1 MSISKTMEPVMT
13 AARNRK
19 PHNNDAALS
28 AFVAGKTD
36 FDELLARLQQL
47 SDNHF
52 AVLPDE
58 VHWGHVTSVA
68 DSVALLRR
76 ITDAWFNEGEHAV

>member
-1 MSISKTMEPVMT
+1 MT
-13 AARNRK
+13 AARNRQ

-28 AFVAGKTD
+28 AFVAGKTE
-36 FDELLARLQQL
+36 FDALLARLQQL
-47 SDNHF
+47 SDEHF
-52 AVLPDE
+52 EVMPDE

-76 ITDAWFNEGEHAV
+76 ITDAWFSEAEPAG